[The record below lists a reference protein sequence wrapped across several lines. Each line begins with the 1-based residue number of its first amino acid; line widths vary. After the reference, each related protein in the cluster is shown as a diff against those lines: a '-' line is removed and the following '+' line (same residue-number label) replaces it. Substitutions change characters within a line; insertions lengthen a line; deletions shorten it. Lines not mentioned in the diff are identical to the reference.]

1 MTVPKKKKQSPNC
14 LQGIVKMMEVEK
26 KMNNLG
32 RIFLCCTKDCGYFDW
47 NDGKYSKKK
56 PLPFEGQSNN
66 NCDGMQSSP
75 VGMSPSKAKAPM
87 DDLLK
92 SVAELKIEEDVEISF
107 NITIRKGKGKLEDIA
122 KEKRREEN

>member
-1 MTVPKKKKQSPNC
+1 MTVQKKCPNS

-26 KMNNLG
+26 KTNNIG

-47 NDGKYSKKK
+47 NDGKSLKKK

-66 NCDGMQSSP
+66 YCDGMQSSL
-75 VGMSPSKAKAPM
+75 VGTSPSKAKAPM

-92 SVAELKIEEDVEISF
+92 SVAELKIEEEDVEISF

-122 KEKRREEN
+122 KGKRREEN